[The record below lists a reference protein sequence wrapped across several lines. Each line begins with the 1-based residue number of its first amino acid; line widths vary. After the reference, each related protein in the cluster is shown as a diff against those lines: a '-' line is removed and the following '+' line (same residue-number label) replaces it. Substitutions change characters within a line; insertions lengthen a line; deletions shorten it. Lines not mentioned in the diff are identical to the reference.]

1 MGQLVDCFEAGSDID
16 KVSVTLGRCLSVS
29 LSIRTMKQSSGDWHL
44 NIPDTQTQ
52 WTWTPGRYT
61 GDTSTAVK
69 LIHINNNLNCVDIYL
84 STDAGCFPL
93 DPWSKLSTKH
103 PASMAVSLHLDC
115 PSRVIPTVLATIRLI
130 ITINS
135 TRLHSARG
143 WTLHCTRRVL
153 RFAEMFVLE
162 WFLKD
167 NIELIEGKHQKL
179 RKQTTRQVANYQL
192 PHICCGRQDNLRC
205 MY

>member
-1 MGQLVDCFEAGSDID
+1 
-16 KVSVTLGRCLSVS
+16 
-29 LSIRTMKQSSGDWHL
+29 
-44 NIPDTQTQ
+44 
-52 WTWTPGRYT
+52 
-61 GDTSTAVK
+61 
-69 LIHINNNLNCVDIYL
+69 
-84 STDAGCFPL
+84 
-93 DPWSKLSTKH
+93 
-103 PASMAVSLHLDC
+103 MAVSLHLDC

-143 WTLHCTRRVL
+143 WTLRCARRVL

-192 PHICCGRQDNLRC
+192 AHIYCGRQDNLSC
-205 MY
+205 FKE

>member
-1 MGQLVDCFEAGSDID
+1 
-16 KVSVTLGRCLSVS
+16 
-29 LSIRTMKQSSGDWHL
+29 
-44 NIPDTQTQ
+44 
-52 WTWTPGRYT
+52 
-61 GDTSTAVK
+61 
-69 LIHINNNLNCVDIYL
+69 
-84 STDAGCFPL
+84 
-93 DPWSKLSTKH
+93 
-103 PASMAVSLHLDC
+103 MAVSLHLDC

-135 TRLHSARG
+135 TPLRAGPRLETGHEARI
-143 WTLHCTRRVL
+143 L

-192 PHICCGRQDNLRC
+192 AYICCGRKNILRR
-205 MY
+205 M

>member
-1 MGQLVDCFEAGSDID
+1 
-16 KVSVTLGRCLSVS
+16 
-29 LSIRTMKQSSGDWHL
+29 
-44 NIPDTQTQ
+44 
-52 WTWTPGRYT
+52 
-61 GDTSTAVK
+61 
-69 LIHINNNLNCVDIYL
+69 
-84 STDAGCFPL
+84 
-93 DPWSKLSTKH
+93 
-103 PASMAVSLHLDC
+103 MAVSLHLDC
-115 PSRVIPTVLATIRLI
+115 PSRVIPIVLATIRLI

-143 WTLHCTRRVL
+143 WTLLWTRRVLRL

-192 PHICCGRQDNLRC
+192 AHICCGRQFKMYVLRSDVLKFKMC
-205 MY
+205 LG

>member
-1 MGQLVDCFEAGSDID
+1 MD
-16 KVSVTLGRCLSVS
+16 
-29 LSIRTMKQSSGDWHL
+29 
-44 NIPDTQTQ
+44 
-52 WTWTPGRYT
+52 
-61 GDTSTAVK
+61 
-69 LIHINNNLNCVDIYL
+69 
-84 STDAGCFPL
+84 
-93 DPWSKLSTKH
+93 
-103 PASMAVSLHLDC
+103 VSLHLDC
-115 PSRVIPTVLATIRLI
+115 PSRVIPIVLATIRLI

-135 TRLHSARG
+135 TRLHSAPRLETG
-143 WTLHCTRRVL
+143 HEARIL

-192 PHICCGRQDNLRC
+192 AHICCGRQDILRR